1 MEDRE
6 KLMEIEERKDEAG
19 LGCQTKRTV
28 YVVGHKNPD
37 TDSIC
42 SAISYAYLKNQ
53 ISPQYQYVPARA
65 GQISA
70 ETQYVLERFGMEPP
84 ALLENIGTRVKDMDI
99 RNVPGVLSNISLKHA
114 WTLMMT
120 QNVFTLPITNE
131 KNQLKGVITTND
143 IAKSYMEEYDS
154 AIVSVAKTS
163 YRNILETLDAE
174 MIVGDPDGCFDKG
187 KVVIA
192 AANPDVMEDYIE
204 EHDMVVLGNRY
215 ESQLCAIEMQ
225 AGCIVV
231 CLGAPVSRTIKR
243 LAQERNCTIIVTPL
257 DTYAVARLINQ
268 SMPVDFFMR
277 KENLVT
283 FRLADYTEMIRDTM
297 SKKRYRDFPILDRS
311 GQYVGMISRRN
322 LLGVHKRGLILVDHN
337 EVSQAVDN
345 VLDAE
350 IMEIIDHHRLGSLET
365 MSPVYFRNQPVGCTA
380 TIIYQIFMEQGVSI
394 PENIAGLLCSA
405 IISDTL
411 VFRSPTCT
419 AMDVNAARALEKIA
433 GIECETYAQKMF
445 AAGSDLKSKTAEEI
459 LYQDFKRFEFGDYN
473 IGIGQIT
480 AMNAEELQNIKQRLL
495 PYIREVHEKDDMDM
509 IFFMLT
515 DIIKESTELLFCG
528 KNSAELVEEAFHQ
541 KNSEEGCVDL
551 SGVVSRKKQLVPAF
565 MMAISQL

>member
-1 MEDRE
+1 MS
-6 KLMEIEERKDEAG
+6 KKNNI
-19 LGCQTKRTV
+19 
-28 YVVGHKNPD
+28 YVIGHKNPD

-42 SAISYAYLKNQ
+42 SAISYAYLKNELSQ
-53 ISPQYQYVPARA
+53 KQEEECKYIPTRA
-65 GQISA
+65 GHINE
-70 ETQYVLERFGMEPP
+70 ETQYVLRYFEQEAPLFVNDIRPQVTDIEIRKTEGVDAGLSLKKAWDIMRGARIVSLPIIEEGKL
-84 ALLENIGTRVKDMDI
+84 AGIITVSDIAYSDMDVYDNMI
-99 RNVPGVLSNISLKHA
+99 LSKAGTNYKNI
-114 WTLMMT
+114 
-120 QNVFTLPITNE
+120 V
-131 KNQLKGVITTND
+131 
-143 IAKSYMEEYDS
+143 
-154 AIVSVAKTS
+154 
-163 YRNILETLDAE
+163 ETIDGE
-174 MIVGDPDGCFDKG
+174 MIVGDLEGEFEEG
-187 KVVIA
+187 HVLIA
-192 AANPDVMEDYIE
+192 AANPDMMEGYIE
-204 EHDMVVLGNRY
+204 PQDMVILGNRY
-215 ESQLCAIEMQ
+215 ESQLCAIEMDAQ
-225 AGCIVV
+225 CIVV
-231 CLGAPVSRTIKR
+231 CMGATVSKTIRKMAKEHGCR
-243 LAQERNCTIIVTPL
+243 IIVSPY
-257 DTYAVARLINQ
+257 DTYTVARLINH
-268 SMPVDFFMR
+268 SMPVRYFMTT
-277 KENLVT
+277 ENLIT
-283 FRLADYTEMIRDTM
+283 FHTTDYVDDIQETM
-297 SKKRYRDFPILDRS
+297 AKRRFRDFPITDNQ
-311 GQYVGMISRRN
+311 GNYVGMISRRN
-322 LLGVHKRGLILVDHN
+322 LLDLDRKKLILVDHN
-337 EVSQAVDN
+337 EKAQAVDGFEE
-345 VLDAE
+345 AE
-350 IMEIIDHHRLGSLET
+350 ILEIIDHHRLGNIET
-365 MSPVYFRNQPVGCTA
+365 NSPVYFRNQPVGCTA

-541 KNSEEGCVDL
+541 KNSEEGCVNL